1 MTQNCATYK
10 GEEEES
16 EVTQETQAGMGG
28 GEKEQE
34 ETRGQEIDEEKM
46 EKAGERGGEK
56 RKGDATEGSRVTNVK
71 RV

>member
-46 EKAGERGGEK
+46 EKAGQRGEK
-56 RKGDATEGSRVTNVK
+56 ESTS
-71 RV
+71 

>member
-1 MTQNCATYK
+1 MRPDE
-10 GEEEES
+10 GEEKES

-46 EKAGERGGEK
+46 EKAGQRGEK
-56 RKGDATEGSRVTNVK
+56 ESTS
-71 RV
+71 